1 MMADPL
7 AEIVTLL
14 QPSASF
20 SKLVEYTG
28 RWRIRRDVEGKP
40 VYFAVLEGQ
49 CRLVRADQPPII
61 VRTGDFVLSPSTN
74 DQIIESIDAPP
85 QGIAMA
91 PTELS
96 EGRFR
101 VGLADDEV
109 NLRMQIGLCS
119 FASPD
124 AALLVSLLPSMIIA
138 RGEPRLAQLLNL
150 VSDETRQSRPGRELV
165 LERLLEVLLI
175 EALRSGADTASAPSV
190 ARGLS
195 DNQLVAA
202 LRAVHARPDHG
213 WTVADLA
220 AEAAMSRSAFFARF
234 TRVVGLPPM
243 EYLIAWRMALAKSL
257 LRSRDMVSNKSPSG
271 SVTALQAP
279 SALHS
284 PATLGCHQCD
294 TLGGSSRA
302 DSGEGGCGRS
312 ETRKRC
318 PCLAQRQRHPCS
330 NASTSGGELRCT
342 SGSDFCTA

>member
-7 AEIVTLL
+7 AEIVTFL

-49 CRLVRADQPPII
+49 CRLVRADQPPIV
-61 VRTGDFVLSPSTN
+61 VRAGDFVLSPSTN
-74 DQIIESIDAPP
+74 DQVIESIDAPP

-91 PTELS
+91 PAELS

-124 AALLVSLLPSMIIA
+124 AALLVSLLPSMVIA

-175 EALRSGADTASAPSV
+175 EALRCGADTASAPSV

-202 LRAVHARPDHG
+202 LRAVHAQPGHG

-243 EYLIAWRMALAKSL
+243 EYLIAWRMALAKRL
-257 LRSRDMVSNKSPSG
+257 LRSHELWNRTSRRAGRLRLCKHLQHRIRPPRWDVTNAIRSG
-271 SVTALQAP
+271 AHRALMRALAVAAGLRP
-279 SALHS
+279 ENAALVLHS
-284 PATLGCHQCD
+284 DNATQ
-294 TLGGSSRA
+294 
-302 DSGEGGCGRS
+302 
-312 ETRKRC
+312 
-318 PCLAQRQRHPCS
+318 AQRVDLPGRRWS
-330 NASTSGGELRCT
+330 E
-342 SGSDFCTA
+342 